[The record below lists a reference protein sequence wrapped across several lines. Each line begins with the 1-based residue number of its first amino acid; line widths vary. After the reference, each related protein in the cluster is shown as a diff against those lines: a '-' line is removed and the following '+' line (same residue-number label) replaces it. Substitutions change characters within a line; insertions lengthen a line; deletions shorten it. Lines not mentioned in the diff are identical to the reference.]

1 MWTHLHHLHPKT
13 MPNNKSSP
21 EPENVAQQETGGDCV
36 SRLVVP
42 LDSPWIVVDGSYDT
56 LEVHTAKGEY
66 ICAVHGDTL
75 GIQCDRASLIADAPR
90 LLERCRNLESA
101 LRRLLTADTPRP
113 IGGIIDDAKRQAAI
127 EWNAFE
133 RGEARQHARSVL
145 RHNDQ
150 VEARRK

>member
-1 MWTHLHHLHPKT
+1 
-13 MPNNKSSP
+13 MPNDKSPP
-21 EPENVAQQETGGDCV
+21 EPETATQQETGGDCV

-42 LDSPWIVVDGSYDT
+42 LDSPWIVVDGTYDT

-66 ICAVHGDTL
+66 ICSVHGDTV

-101 LRRLLTADTPRP
+101 LRRLLTADIPRP
-113 IGGIIDDAKRQAAI
+113 LAGIIDDAERQAAI

-145 RHNDQ
+145 RHNSQAQPPQ
-150 VEARRK
+150 VG

>member
-1 MWTHLHHLHPKT
+1 MSNDKSPPEPKT
-13 MPNNKSSP
+13 SP
-21 EPENVAQQETGGDCV
+21 QEKTGGDCV

-66 ICAVHGDTL
+66 VCAVHGDTL
-75 GIQCDRASLIADAPR
+75 GVQCDRASLIAHAPR

-101 LRRLLTADTPRP
+101 LHRLLTADIPRP
-113 IGGIIDDAKRQAAI
+113 LGGIIDDDERQAAI

-133 RGEARQHARSVL
+133 RGEARQHARPVL
-145 RHNDQ
+145 RHNA
-150 VEARRK
+150 VGLARRVSDFE

>member
-1 MWTHLHHLHPKT
+1 LIARTPSSGTLTTNYEKT
-13 MPNNKSSP
+13 MQTKNDTSKPEDSP
-21 EPENVAQQETGGDCV
+21 EQVTGEGCQE
-36 SRLVVP
+36 RLVVP

-56 LEVHTAKGEY
+56 LEVHTANGEY

-75 GIQCDRASLIADAPR
+75 GIQCDRASLIADAPK

-101 LRRLLTADTPRP
+101 LRRLLTADIPRP
-113 IGGIIDDAKRQAAI
+113 LGGIIDDAERQAAI

-145 RHNDQ
+145 LHN
-150 VEARRK
+150 R

>member
-1 MWTHLHHLHPKT
+1 MATKT
-13 MPNNKSSP
+13 DTQPNDSA
-21 EPENVAQQETGGDCV
+21 EAQQGAGGDCV

-56 LEVHTAKGEY
+56 LEIHTTKGEC
-66 ICAVHGDTL
+66 ICAVHADTV
-75 GIQCDRASLIADAPR
+75 GIQCDRASLIAAAPR

-101 LRRLLTADTPRP
+101 LHRLLTADIPRP
-113 IGGIIDDAKRQAAI
+113 LGGIIDDDERQAAI

-145 RHNDQ
+145 RHN
-150 VEARRK
+150 V